1 MQLKVEGETINF
13 SCLILDL
20 GGVLLDIDYHST
32 KIAFESLGLQDFS
45 NLYHQFQQNELFD
58 RFECGEIS
66 AQRFINDL
74 LPHLPTGTSANSL
87 VKAWNAMLGDFDPDK
102 LHFMDQIKQ
111 QVPVALLSNTNELHF
126 AEVLRSWKKHRGE
139 EMEVFFHEMFI
150 SHLIGKRKPNT
161 DTFTWVCSQLKF
173 APEQVLFID
182 DSPQHIEGALAAGLQ
197 AKLYQPGISFEA
209 YFS

>member
-1 MQLKVEGETINF
+1 MQLKVEGENINF

-20 GGVLLDIDYHST
+20 GGVLLDIDYDAT
-32 KIAFESLGLQDFS
+32 KIAFDSLGLLNFS

-66 AQRFINDL
+66 AQRFINEL
-74 LPHLPTGTSANSL
+74 LPHLPSGTSANSV
-87 VKAWNAMLGDFDPDK
+87 VKAWNAMLGDFDSNK
-102 LHFMDQIKQ
+102 LRFMDQIKQ

-126 AEVLRSWKKHRGE
+126 AEVLRSWKKHRE
-139 EMEVFFHEMFI
+139 EDMDLFFQKMFI
-150 SHLIGKRKPNT
+150 SNLIGKRKPNT
-161 DTFTWVCSQLKF
+161 DTFTWVCSQLQF
-173 APEQVLFID
+173 APEEVLFID

-197 AKLYQPGISFEA
+197 AKLYQPGISFES

>member
-1 MQLKVEGETINF
+1 MQLKVEGENINF

-20 GGVLLDIDYHST
+20 GGVLLDIDYDAT
-32 KIAFESLGLQDFS
+32 KIAFDSLGLLNFS

-66 AQRFINDL
+66 AQRFINEL
-74 LPHLPTGTSANSL
+74 LPHLPSGTSANSV
-87 VKAWNAMLGDFDPDK
+87 VKAWNAMLGDFDSNK
-102 LHFMDQIKQ
+102 LRFMDQIKQ

-126 AEVLRSWKKHRGE
+126 AEVLRSWKKHRE
-139 EMEVFFHEMFI
+139 EDMELFFQKMFI
-150 SHLIGKRKPNT
+150 SNLIGKRKPNT
-161 DTFTWVCSQLKF
+161 DTFTWVCSQLQF
-173 APEQVLFID
+173 APEEVLFID

-197 AKLYQPGISFEA
+197 AKLYQPGISFES